1 KRSQLAEASARA
13 RRRRRAVGRRPPSS
27 ADFSEGSQ
35 APPRLPL
42 ASRFGPRPQS
52 VGGRPAQVQSSSL
65 QSNWQEGK
73 RRWEGYRTKKIR
85 SAETPQVSALRS
97 HALALLP
104 HVTNKTLD
112 QIPSSAGPS
121 EHW

>member
-1 KRSQLAEASARA
+1 MSAAATAAVIPIIPEIQLKRILYAT
-13 RRRRRAVGRRPPSS
+13 
-27 ADFSEGSQ
+27 DFSEGSQ

-97 HALALLP
+97 HALAP
-104 HVTNKTLD
+104 
-112 QIPSSAGPS
+112 
-121 EHW
+121 